1 MNMQITKPQLGR
13 LQTLFSQFSH
23 HEIGVGTSREE
34 RLGWASLR
42 LRKPVSSFSDLT
54 ADDAGWLIDQI
65 QTQLGVKAPA
75 KPRKRLDRDQARR
88 AGIDGRHDG
97 QEFSS
102 APEMASSADLATI
115 ESYYARLGWER
126 AQFDAWMRSSRSP
139 LKHKAAPSIA
149 TVADANRVRWAL
161 KGMLQHAGKWED
173 RGSQRQ
179 VSADG
184 VKDRRPA

>member
-1 MNMQITKPQLGR
+1 MQITKAQLGR
-13 LQTLFSQFSH
+13 LQTLYAQLAR
-23 HEIGVGTSREE
+23 HEIGMGLSREE
-34 RLGWASLR
+34 RIAWASLR
-42 LRKPVSSFSDLT
+42 LRKEVSSFSDLT

-88 AGIDGRHDG
+88 AGKDGRHDG
-97 QEFSS
+97 QEFAS
-102 APEMASSADLATI
+102 APQIASAADLATI

-126 AQFDAWMRSSRSP
+126 AQFDAWLRSPRSP

-161 KGMLQHAGKWED
+161 KGMLQHAGKWE
-173 RGSQRQ
+173 Q
-179 VSADG
+179 
-184 VKDRRPA
+184 RRPA

>member
-1 MNMQITKPQLGR
+1 MQITKPQLGR

-54 ADDAGWLIDQI
+54 SDDAGWLIDQI

-126 AQFDAWMRSSRSP
+126 AQF
-139 LKHKAAPSIA
+139 SIA